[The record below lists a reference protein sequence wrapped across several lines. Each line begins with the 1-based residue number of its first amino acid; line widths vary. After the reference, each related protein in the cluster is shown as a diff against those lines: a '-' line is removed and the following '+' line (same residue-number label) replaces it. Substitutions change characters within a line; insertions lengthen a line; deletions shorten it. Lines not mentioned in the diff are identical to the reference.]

1 MPSTTLE
8 SKSRALER
16 WAAPEPITAL
26 WTVCNDCPTPANSD
40 RYAPAE
46 DMEYDP
52 DEVMRFYS
60 RRAIFI

>member
-1 MPSTTLE
+1 MLSAALK
-8 SKSRALER
+8 SKCQAPER
-16 WAAPEPITAL
+16 WTAPEPIAAL
-26 WTVCNDCPTPANSD
+26 WTACNDRPTPANSD

-60 RRAIFI
+60 RRAVYI